1 MNALERFRA
10 RRSGRSPEY
19 WIGRA
24 SLAGAGAADVSADL
38 ERRFGDLRRAL
49 DRAHFGGEQGMPGGE
64 VAAGQVLA
72 FAEAA
77 VKEGL

>member
-1 MNALERFRA
+1 M
-10 RRSGRSPEY
+10 
-19 WIGRA
+19 
-24 SLAGAGAADVSADL
+24 SADL